1 LSFSAACEAAPTK
14 KGLSLGSGSQRR
26 GTFAAAA
33 AVACAAILILLLLGT
48 RSATAQAPASHA
60 GTHFDRILIIVLE
73 NQNFDSARKD
83 PYLARLA
90 QQGADFTNFHAIAHP
105 SYPNYLAMIAG
116 SPFGAQSDRQINF
129 PDDEE
134 HATIANFLDWRGY
147 AEDYPELPKPFLEDR
162 GKYARKHAPFLSFA
176 KIQKYGADRME
187 SVNTRDPQNRFVWD
201 IQNFRSDPRKYPLA
215 QYMFY
220 TPNLD
225 DDGHDPYFDPATGL
239 RKASRWLSNF
249 LENWCP
255 LDEKM
260 KGTLVV
266 VTFDESEGREKTNR
280 IYTVFLGDMVKRGQ
294 VDKLYSHYSV
304 LKTVEDNFGLPAL
317 HAGDREAEPITGI
330 WK

>member
-1 LSFSAACEAAPTK
+1 LGA
-14 KGLSLGSGSQRR
+14 SLWRR
-26 GTFAAAA
+26 WRFAATTG
-33 AVACAAILILLLLGT
+33 VACAAIWASLSPGP
-48 RSATAQAPASHA
+48 RPASAQAAAPHA
-60 GTHFDRILIIVLE
+60 GTHFDRVLIIVLE
-73 NQNFDSARKD
+73 NQNFDSVRKD

-105 SYPNYLAMIAG
+105 SYPNYLAMVAG
-116 SPFGAQSDRQINF
+116 SPFGAQSDRQIDF

-147 AEDYPELPKPFLEDR
+147 AEDYPELPSPFLGDR
-162 GKYARKHAPFLSFA
+162 IKYARKHVPFLSFK

-187 SVNTRDPQNRFVWD
+187 SVNTHDPQNRFVTD
-201 IQNFRSDPRKYPLA
+201 IQNFRNDPRKYPLA

-225 DDGHDPYFDPATGL
+225 DDGHDPYFNPATGL
-239 RKASRWLSNF
+239 RKASQWLSNF

-266 VTFDESEGREKTNR
+266 VTYDESEGREKTNR
-280 IYTVFLGDMVKRGQ
+280 IYTVILGDMVKRGQ

>member
-1 LSFSAACEAAPTK
+1 MP
-14 KGLSLGSGSQRR
+14 
-26 GTFAAAA
+26 
-33 AVACAAILILLLLGT
+33 GT
-48 RSATAQAPASHA
+48 RPARAQANAPHP
-60 GTHFDRILIIVLE
+60 GTYFDRILIIVLE
-73 NQNFDSARKD
+73 NQDFDSARKD

-90 QQGADFTNFHAIAHP
+90 QQGADFTNFRAIAHP

-116 SPFGAQSDRQINF
+116 SSFGVQGDGQINF
-129 PDDEE
+129 PDDEA

-147 AEDYPELPKPFLEDR
+147 AEDYPEWPIPFLGDR
-162 GKYARKHAPFLSFA
+162 GKYARKHVPFLSFA
-176 KIQKYGADRME
+176 KIQKSGADRME
-187 SVNTRDPQNRFVWD
+187 SVDTHDPHNHFVTD
-201 IQNFRSDPRKYPLA
+201 IQNFRGDPRKYPLP

-220 TPNLD
+220 SPNLD
-225 DDGHDPYFDPATGL
+225 DDGHDPYLEPATGL
-239 RKASRWLSNF
+239 RKASQWLSNF
-249 LENWCP
+249 LQNWCP

-266 VTFDESEGREKTNR
+266 VTYDESEGHERTNR